1 MGKIYHAACVF
12 FFAIGVSGCLSTGSL
27 RVETAPGWVLGGDCR
42 ILLAVTS
49 PDPVLIQDQLEHRL
63 LKAGYQVKPDIF
75 VKSNDSYL
83 ASARKGKSAE
93 KDFRLE
99 YGYST
104 RRTFLVRRLVIDS
117 FEAKMTGVDSRKKVM
132 EMKFRGKMSPQRFVD
147 EFMEKIN
154 SIGK

>member
-1 MGKIYHAACVF
+1 MGKICHAACAFIAAV
-12 FFAIGVSGCLSTGSL
+12 AVSSCMSTGSL
-27 RVETAPGWVLGGDCR
+27 RVDTAPGWALGSDYR

-49 PDPVLIQDQLEHRL
+49 PDPVLLQDQLEHRL

-75 VKSNDSYL
+75 IKSDDKYVL
-83 ASARKGKSAE
+83 AARKGRSSE

-104 RRTFLVRRLVIDS
+104 RRTFLVRRLVIDA
-117 FEAKMTGVDSRKKVM
+117 FDAKMTGLDNRKKVM
-132 EMKFRGKMSPQRFVD
+132 EMKFRGKMSPERFVE

-154 SIGK
+154 AVRK